1 MAASKLFKAYCRTY
15 QGIFRVAVNFLN
27 WKEPELVKGAGSV
40 KKLPEV
46 VKANGHKS
54 VLVVTDKGLMGLHL
68 LDGLFEGLDKSGV
81 KYAVYDGT
89 QPNPTINNIEEARQ
103 LYVDNN
109 CSAVIAFGGGSPMDC
124 AKVAAAR
131 IARPK
136 TSVQKMR
143 GTLKILKKLPTI
155 YAVPTTAGTGS
166 ETTIAA
172 VVSDPTTH
180 EKYALQDPVLRPK
193 YAVLDP
199 ELTVGLPPHI
209 TSTTGMDALTH
220 AVEAYIG
227 HSNTKDTAAAAEK
240 ATKMIFENILKVYE
254 NGKDIAARENML
266 EASYL
271 AGIAFTRAYVGY
283 VHAIAHNFGGMYG
296 TPHGL
301 ANAVILPYVLEAF
314 GETAHKPLAKLADI
328 AGLETAGMNEAQK
341 ANLFISKVKELNKL
355 LNIPEHL
362 DVLQEKD
369 VATIAQRANKE
380 GNPLYPVPKIMDVE
394 ELAAIIRKVGNL
406 N

>member
-1 MAASKLFKAYCRTY
+1 MAASTLFKMYCRTY
-15 QGIFRVAVNFLN
+15 QGIFRAAVNLLS

-40 KKLPEV
+40 KKLPQV
-46 VKANGHKS
+46 VKSNGHNS
-54 VLVVTDKGLMGLHL
+54 VLIVTDKGLMGLHL
-68 LDGLFEGLDKSGV
+68 LDGLFEGLEKAGV
-81 KYAVYDGT
+81 KYVVYDGT
-89 QPNPTINNIEEARQ
+89 QPNPTINNIEDARQ
-103 LYVDNN
+103 LYIDNG

-124 AKVAAAR
+124 AKAAAAR

-136 TSVQKMR
+136 MTVQKMR
-143 GTLKILKKLPTI
+143 GTLKILKKLPTL

-172 VVSDPTTH
+172 VVSDPATH

-199 ELTVGLPPHI
+199 ELTIGLPAHI

-227 HSNTKDTAAAAEK
+227 HSNTKDTAMQAEK

-254 NGKDIAARENML
+254 NGKDIQARENML

-271 AGIAFTRAYVGY
+271 AGLAFTRAYVGY

-314 GETAHKPLAKLADI
+314 GETAHDALARLADA
-328 AGLETAGMNEAQK
+328 AGLETKGMSKKQK
-341 ANLFISKVKELNKL
+341 AELFIAKIKEFNKL

-362 DVLQEKD
+362 DVKEKD
-369 VATIAQRANKE
+369 ISTIAKRASRE

-394 ELAAIIRKVGNL
+394 ELSEIIRKVGNL
-406 N
+406 S